1 MATSWYHAPA
11 VMPVLD
17 REKEFSEF
25 PVLETERLVL
35 REITMDD
42 LDWYLEHFSRPEMIE
57 GQGFP
62 GPESREVAEKE
73 LREYIVDLF
82 AKRDGFRWGIS
93 MRDGPGLMGSLGFYK
108 WVRPS
113 GHMAEM
119 GYDLQREHWGKG
131 IMSEA
136 MRAVI
141 DLGFQRMK
149 LTRIEA
155 LVFVFNTRSAKLLE
169 GLGFKREGIL
179 RSRGVTHEGVIS
191 DDAMYS
197 LLRSDWEARGNG
209 H

>member
-1 MATSWYHAPA
+1 
-11 VMPVLD
+11 MPLPDRELD
-17 REKEFSEF
+17 REKEFPEF

-42 LDWYLEHFSRPEMIE
+42 LDWYIEHFSRPEMVE

-73 LREYIVDLF
+73 LHQYIVDLF
-82 AKRDGFRWGIS
+82 KRRDGFRWGVTLKGDPRLI
-93 MRDGPGLMGSLGFYK
+93 GSLGFYK

-113 GHMAEM
+113 GHMAET

-136 MRAVI
+136 MRAVV
-141 DLGFQRMK
+141 DFGFEKMG

-155 LVFVFNTRSAKLLE
+155 FVYVSNRRSCGMLERLGFQRE
-169 GLGFKREGIL
+169 GLL
-179 RSRGVTHEGVIS
+179 RSRGVTVDGAIV

-197 LLRSDWEARGNG
+197 LLRSDWEQHRS
-209 H
+209 